1 MEVGARWY
9 SVTKP
14 YFSLNL
20 NNVLSYFNS
29 LNVALHDLVA
39 LFGFMVFLI
48 IANQLISG
56 TMLSFSLITEPMLIP
71 LDREEEDVENLYVDD
86 FFWLHERGVD
96 LLFIFVFL
104 HLFRKLYLN
113 ISNLEKDY
121 SWKSGVFAFLIIQ
134 LTVFLGLV
142 LCCTHLSDV
151 TLTIA
156 KNAFRTFFLFIGKL
170 EWLVVTDGMLNSDT
184 VIRLAYAHYVAAF
197 FLAFLGLIHGI
208 DMHYDWQANASADGL
223 KQELSWSDE
232 VLKNELAKTFE
243 MLVFFWCICLLLYS
257 NTEPLS
263 FEYFMWGD
271 IGMITDVRFYSVA
284 PHWYFRPYMAWLIAC
299 PYHYLGIFGL
309 VFFFVV
315 FFFQLDIIGHSD
327 TSTNKKLKTAG
338 LMFILNRG
346 SDKYLIQWERIQ
358 TEVNLQWQITFTC
371 FLLAVAYACSYLPY
385 GRFYHSIG
393 GNQMTLV
400 SYLYIFSYL
409 GFNFVR
415 YSWLY
420 SSTKLDIVN

>member
-1 MEVGARWY
+1 
-9 SVTKP
+9 
-14 YFSLNL
+14 
-20 NNVLSYFNS
+20 
-29 LNVALHDLVA
+29 
-39 LFGFMVFLI
+39 
-48 IANQLISG
+48 
-56 TMLSFSLITEPMLIP
+56 MLSFSLITEPMLIP
-71 LDREEEDVENLYVDD
+71 LDREEEDVENLYIDD

-121 SWKSGVFAFLIIQ
+121 AWKSGVFAFLIIQ

-170 EWLVVTDGMLNSDT
+170 EWLIFTDGMLNSDT
-184 VIRLAYAHYVAAF
+184 VIRLAYAHYVVAF
-197 FLAFLGLIHGI
+197 FLAFLGLVHGI
-208 DMHYDWQANASADGL
+208 DMHYDWQANATADGL
-223 KQELSWSDE
+223 KQELSWNDE
-232 VLKNELAKTFE
+232 VLKNELSKTFE
-243 MLVFFWCICLLLYS
+243 MLVLFWCLCLLMYS

-284 PHWYFRPYMAWLIAC
+284 PHWYFRPYMAWLVAC

-315 FFFQLDIIGHSD
+315 FFFQLDIIGHND
-327 TSTNKKLKTAG
+327 AGTNKKLKTVG
-338 LMFILNRG
+338 LAFILNRG

-358 TEVNLQWQITFTC
+358 TEVNLQWQLTFTA
-371 FLLAVAYACSYLPY
+371 FVVAIAYACSYLPY

-393 GNQMTLV
+393 GNQMTLI

-409 GFNFVR
+409 GFNFFR

-420 SSTKLDIVN
+420 SSTKLDTVN

>member
-1 MEVGARWY
+1 MGNRWY
-9 SVTKP
+9 SLNKP
-14 YFSLNL
+14 YFSLNSSSIL
-20 NNVLSYFNS
+20 NYFNS

-56 TMLSFSLITEPMLIP
+56 TMLSFSLVTETMLIP
-71 LDREEEDVENLYVDD
+71 LDREEEDSENLYIDD

-113 ISNLEKDY
+113 ACNFEKDY
-121 SWKSGVFAFLIIQ
+121 AWKSGVFAFLVIQ

-156 KNAFRTFFLFIGKL
+156 RNAFRTFFLFIGKV
-170 EWLVVTDGMLNSDT
+170 EWLVLTDGMLNTDT
-184 VIRLAYAHYVAAF
+184 IIRLAYAHYV
-197 FLAFLGLIHGI
+197 LAFLLSFLGLSHGI
-208 DMHYDWQANASADGL
+208 DMHYDWQSNAEFDGL
-223 KQELSWSDE
+223 KQEVVWNEE
-232 VLKNELAKTFE
+232 VLRNELSKTVN
-243 MLVFFWCICLLLYS
+243 MLALFWCLCLLLYT

-271 IGMITDVRFYSVA
+271 VGMIVDVRFYSVA

-315 FFFQLDIIGHSD
+315 FFFQINIFGHSELITD
-327 TSTNKKLKTAG
+327 KKLKTVG
-338 LMFILNRG
+338 ILNLCILG
-346 SDKYLIQWERIQ
+346 QNSYNLQWERI
-358 TEVNLQWQITFTC
+358 TVEPNIQWQISFAL
-371 FLLAVAYACSYLPY
+371 FILAIGYACSYLPY

-393 GNQMTLV
+393 GNYMTLV

-409 GFNFVR
+409 GFTVIR
-415 YSWLY
+415 YSWLI
-420 SSTKLDIVN
+420 SSTKLNIAN